1 MQNEGQSS
9 LYLNRFSIVLAFL
22 ALGFAMVYL
31 LPVKVEASALNIL
44 GIRFQL
50 SFFNA
55 IPVLLALLAAVGGV
69 WVFLTHP
76 LWSYEKLS
84 FLRIL
89 PHLMLP
95 FISTLIL
102 AIVLRQSAR
111 SQIWWVVFL
120 TGYII
125 VALLFRAEYVLIEET
140 GITSLGYSILVNSF
154 SFGLFLLLT
163 IALKNSSVRMIAQ
176 FLLLFLSSLFVSFRL
191 LSLQKSFGDNLLLAL
206 LVSWI
211 VTQLAVGLHYIFIPP
226 IQYGLLLTG
235 ILYSLSSWLSQFKAE
250 KKWHQYPESI
260 LMSFVT
266 ILVIVIS
273 LVV

>member
-1 MQNEGQSS
+1 MQNERQIS

-31 LPVKVEASALNIL
+31 LPIEVEASVLIIL
-44 GIRFQL
+44 GIRFNL
-50 SFFNA
+50 SYYNA
-55 IPVLLALLAAVGGV
+55 IPVLLALLAVVGGV
-69 WVFLTHP
+69 WIFLTHP
-76 LWSYEKLS
+76 IWDYEKLS

-120 TGYII
+120 TGYFI
-125 VALLFRAEYVLIEET
+125 VALLFRAEYVLIEDS
-140 GITSLGYSILVNSF
+140 GITSLGYSILVISF

-163 IALKNSSVRMIAQ
+163 IALKNSNIRMIAQ
-176 FLLLFLSSLFVSFRL
+176 FLLFFISSSFVSFRL
-191 LSLQKSFGDNLLLAL
+191 LSLHKNIGDNLLMAL

-211 VTQLAVGLHYIFIPP
+211 VTQLAVGLHYIFVPP

-235 ILYSLSSWLSQFKAE
+235 LLYSLSSWQSQYKPE
-250 KKWHQYPESI
+250 KKWHQYPEPI
-260 LMSFVT
+260 LMSLVT
-266 ILVIVIS
+266 ILLIVIS

>member
-31 LPVKVEASALNIL
+31 LPVKVEASALIIL
-44 GIRFQL
+44 GIRFQI

-176 FLLLFLSSLFVSFRL
+176 FLLLLLSSLFVSFRL

-250 KKWHQYPESI
+250 KKWHQYPEPI

>member
-31 LPVKVEASALNIL
+31 LPVKVEASVLNIL

-55 IPVLLALLAAVGGV
+55 IPALLALLAAVGGV

-76 LWSYEKLS
+76 VWSYEKLS

-163 IALKNSSVRMIAQ
+163 IALKNSSIRMIAQ
-176 FLLLFLSSLFVSFRL
+176 FLLLFLSSFFVSFRL

-250 KKWHQYPESI
+250 KK
-260 LMSFVT
+260 
-266 ILVIVIS
+266 
-273 LVV
+273 